1 MHGGVYQGGLGR
13 HPVGSDKWASIWSS
27 CVCFPQVFR
36 KTKSN
41 LSGCILLVKLKNI
54 LVHLTHNNYLKKGDY
69 KVFEW
74 WGNGCIIWPL
84 IKILYLV
91 ILENLGHYRWRW
103 TKMHILPQRAPFV
116 LSQMYSKTCNSFYKE
131 SLYGC

>member
-1 MHGGVYQGGLGR
+1 MVVCTREVWEGIQWEVISELVSEALVY
-13 HPVGSDKWASIWSS
+13 V
-27 CVCFPQVFR
+27 FPKFLEKLKATFQDVF
-36 KTKSN
+36 
-41 LSGCILLVKLKNI
+41 LLVKLKNI

-116 LSQMYSKTCNSFYKE
+116 LSQMYSKTGNSFYKE